1 MRTWHTD
8 VIILS
13 FPRAVFLLLTPFVFV
28 FHSIECKCI
37 SCIMHVWLPSWID
50 IEWRA
55 MLTQTFSNWF
65 YGPVATVKCNFLQ
78 TTDTSSQYVS
88 KATYHIGICTKCV
101 ISHSWYMFITWYLCW
116 EVVESKAPTKARY
129 FDVRP
134 SPVVLMATKKSYF
147 LLENQVISI
156 LVKTNQVF

>member
-1 MRTWHTD
+1 MTHWCDYLEFSKGCFSITHTIC
-8 VIILS
+8 VCVS
-13 FPRAVFLLLTPFVFV
+13 FHWMQVY
-28 FHSIECKCI
+28 
-37 SCIMHVWLPSWID
+37 IMYNARLI
-50 IEWRA
+50 
-55 MLTQTFSNWF
+55 TFMNRYRVACNVNTNLSNWF
-65 YGPVATVKCNFLQ
+65 YGPVDTVKCNFLQ

-88 KATYHIGICTKCV
+88 KATYHIGICTKCF

-116 EVVESKAPTKARY
+116 EVVESQAPTKARY